1 MRYVINRFVLVL
13 ASLVVLAPQVSVF
26 AQSGQ
31 LMALRERNESN
42 GLVQAASSAIQ
53 PAAIVRRLSVDD
65 AVRLAL
71 EQNLGIQIERLNPRI
86 QDMAIAQARSLWT
99 PNVTS
104 SITNNS
110 TNTAPSNSFSGGQTK
125 VTDSRFTTELGVNQV
140 LKTGANYTVNWSS
153 FRASSTNIFNT
164 YDPQISST
172 LSLNVTQPLLKNYKI
187 DTIRQQ
193 LEVSRKDRDA
203 SDLQLQT
210 TITATTRNVK
220 NAYWELAYQ
229 IASLN
234 AARQSLD
241 LSKRLLGD
249 NEKRVQIGTMA
260 PIDIVEAKSEVARNE
275 EAVIVAEAAIKRAE
289 DNLRALIYDPAA
301 PDFWNIEIEPS
312 ETAPFTALTVDV
324 DGAVR
329 HALENRTDIKLA
341 QNGLQRDDINI
352 KYYSNQ
358 TMPEVDAIFN
368 YRSASVGGVQLK
380 GLTSLDLSTI
390 GTTPRQIVAQRSY
403 ASVLGDVLSSAFPVW
418 TIGVNVS
425 YPVGTSTNE
434 TNLARTRLQ
443 REQSER
449 QLKNLELQITTAV
462 RDAAR
467 NVQTNQKRVDSARA
481 ARELAEQRLDAE
493 QKKFAAGIQTSFF
506 VFQAQRDLAT
516 ARTTEVRAISDYNK
530 SLVDFEAVQE
540 APLR

>member
-1 MRYVINRFVLVL
+1 
-13 ASLVVLAPQVSVF
+13 
-26 AQSGQ
+26 
-31 LMALRERNESN
+31 
-42 GLVQAASSAIQ
+42 
-53 PAAIVRRLSVDD
+53 
-65 AVRLAL
+65 
-71 EQNLGIQIERLNPRI
+71 
-86 QDMAIAQARSLWT
+86 
-99 PNVTS
+99 
-104 SITNNS
+104 
-110 TNTAPSNSFSGGQTK
+110 
-125 VTDSRFTTELGVNQV
+125 
-140 LKTGANYTVNWSS
+140 
-153 FRASSTNIFNT
+153 
-164 YDPQISST
+164 
-172 LSLNVTQPLLKNYKI
+172 
-187 DTIRQQ
+187 
-193 LEVSRKDRDA
+193 
-203 SDLQLQT
+203 
-210 TITATTRNVK
+210 
-220 NAYWELAYQ
+220 
-229 IASLN
+229 
-234 AARQSLD
+234 
-241 LSKRLLGD
+241 
-249 NEKRVQIGTMA
+249 
-260 PIDIVEAKSEVARNE
+260 
-275 EAVIVAEAAIKRAE
+275 
-289 DNLRALIYDPAA
+289 
-301 PDFWNIEIEPS
+301 
-312 ETAPFTALTVDV
+312 
-324 DGAVR
+324 
-329 HALENRTDIKLA
+329 
-341 QNGLQRDDINI
+341 
-352 KYYSNQ
+352 
-358 TMPEVDAIFN
+358 
-368 YRSASVGGVQLK
+368 VGGVQLK